1 MEQSEFTFKYT
12 GTSEIDVNL
21 LISSLQNITNAI
33 QDISIDSIGTPIEVK
48 IKPFHEGSFEWIFA
62 LKESGIIG
70 AVPLLLDAISGDG
83 IIEKFKTVVEIVKFF
98 KGNTVTPPR
107 QLPNNNFEFKNES
120 GDVKIVQG
128 DSIGNVFNN
137 GGNATVY
144 NVETLYLIAGN
155 SESIDGF
162 EMLDKNKK
170 KILKVDKEELKIT
183 RANIDRR
190 ITDTKAVVPNK
201 RTVPK
206 KNVTVFTAK
215 PDLLGKSAWKVI
227 YEGNTID
234 AKVTDA
240 KFQKDVNDGLHMF
253 KGGTPLEVDL
263 EITQVL
269 DSATKVYKN
278 QSYNITKFHSFTEPN
293 EQTDLFAG

>member
-21 LISSLQNITNAI
+21 LIGSLQNITNAI
-33 QDISIDSIGTPIEVK
+33 QEISIDSIGTPIEVK
-48 IKPFHEGSFEWIFA
+48 VKPFHEGSFEWIFA

-70 AVPLLLDAISGDG
+70 AVPILIDAISGDG
-83 IIEKFKTVVEIVKFF
+83 IIDKLKTVVEIITFF
-98 KGNTVTPPR
+98 KGKAVTTPKH
-107 QLPNNNFEFKNES
+107 LPNNNFEFVNES

-128 DSIGNVFNN
+128 DSIGNFFNN
-137 GGNATVY
+137 SGNATVY
-144 NVETLYLIAGN
+144 NVENLFLLAGN
-155 SESIDGF
+155 TELIDGF
-162 EMLDKNKK
+162 EMLDKK
-170 KILKVDKEELKIT
+170 KIKLIKVDKQELKETKI
-183 RANIDRR
+183 NIDKR
-190 ITDTKAVVPNK
+190 ISESKNLVPNK
-201 RTVPK
+201 RTLPK

-227 YEGNTID
+227 YEGNTIE

-240 KFQKDVNDGLHMF
+240 KFQKDVNDGLYMF

-263 EITQVL
+263 DILQVL
-269 DSATKVYKN
+269 DSTTKVFKN
-278 QSYNITKFHSFTEPN
+278 QAYNITKFHSFAEPN